1 MKDLEN
7 KKVAVL
13 ATDGFEQSELEQPVQ
28 ALKEAGAEVN
38 IISLKPGTIK
48 GWNKKDWG
56 NEIEVD
62 KTVDEV
68 SAQDYDALLLPGG
81 VMSPDKLR
89 MNEQAVA
96 FTGGFFEDNKPVAAI
111 CHGPWTLIETGELKG
126 KTVTSYPSLKT
137 DLINAGANWV
147 DKEVVV
153 DKGLVTSRNPGDLPA
168 FIRKMLEEIKE
179 GKHVRS
185 LVVLLFSLFLFS
197 CGSDDTR
204 EGYEDTTNGLN
215 PETEIYAPPADGM
228 YNDTDTAGMT
238 DTGIDHANM
247 GH

>member
-1 MKDLEN
+1 MKNLEN

-28 ALKEAGAEVN
+28 ALKEAGAEVD
-38 IISLKPGTIK
+38 IISLEPGTIK
-48 GWNKKDWG
+48 GWDKKNWG

-68 SAQDYDALLLPGG
+68 SAQDYDALVLPGG

-96 FTGGFFEDNKPVAAI
+96 FTGGFFEDKKPIAAI

-137 DLINAGANWV
+137 DLTNAGANWV

-168 FIRKMLEEIKE
+168 FISKMLEEIKE
-179 GKHVRS
+179 GKHVRTLML
-185 LVVLLFSLFLFS
+185 LVFSVFLFS
-197 CGSDDTR
+197 CGSGDTR
-204 EGYEDTTNGLN
+204 EGYNDTSDVLN
-215 PETEIYAPPADGM
+215 PDTEMIAPPADGVM
-228 YNDTDTAGMT
+228 VEPDTLD
-238 DTGIDHANM
+238 DYIDHTEAEHHN
-247 GH
+247 